1 MPLLVYVAAIAV
13 VSGVALFGWVV
24 SSARVPAGTARTNL
38 LRAGGV
44 VTDFRHLVLEQSA
57 GDRLLRPGLEA
68 MADRARRLT
77 PSGVLDSLDRRI
89 HLAGVSAEWPME
101 RVLAVKVML
110 GAIGLAIGAY
120 RVVTEPSTMS
130 LVLAAGVTALG
141 YMAPSLVLS
150 RLADRRTL
158 AIQRSLPDVLDQ
170 ITINV
175 EAGLGFEAAV
185 ARVTQSTSGA
195 LGDELARTLQD
206 IQFGLPRETAFAN
219 LLERT
224 DVTDLRIFVNSMN
237 QSERYGIP
245 IAQVLRVTSA
255 ELREKR
261 RERAEER
268 ATKMPV
274 IMLFPLVFCILP
286 VFLVVVAGPAFIDIM
301 DALGK

>member
-1 MPLLVYVAAIAV
+1 MSLIVVLASAAV

-24 SSARVPAGTARTNL
+24 SSARVPAGTARANL
-38 LRAGGV
+38 VRAGGA

-57 GDRLLRPGLEA
+57 GDRLLRPGLEG

-77 PSGVLDSLDRRI
+77 PSGVLDSLDRSI
-89 HLAGVSAEWPME
+89 HLAGVSNDWPIE
-101 RVLAVKVML
+101 RVLAIKVML
-110 GAIGLAIGAY
+110 GAIGLAIGVLRILA
-120 RVVTEPSTMS
+120 EPSLTS
-130 LVLAAGVTALG
+130 LAIAAGVTVLG

-158 AIQRSLPDVLDQ
+158 AIQRALPDVLDQ

-185 ARVTQSTSGA
+185 ARVSRSGTSPLA
-195 LGDELARTLQD
+195 DELSRTLQD

-224 DVTDLRIFVNSMN
+224 DVADLRIFVHSLN
-237 QSERYGIP
+237 QAERYGIP
-245 IAQVLRVTSA
+245 IAHVLRVTSS

-268 ATKMPV
+268 AMKMPV
-274 IMLFPLVFCILP
+274 IMLFPMAFCIMP
-286 VFLVVVAGPAFIDIM
+286 AFLVVVAGPAFIRIM
-301 DALGK
+301 DSLGG